1 MQRVPGQPPLSDF
14 SQKAIQRAVLKEGL
28 AHPLTLFPPALGLIS
43 GLAGFLFS
51 VPLLFAIMAGT
62 FVIGAG
68 SIIVNIFLLS
78 ERSASR
84 YIRRLNAKLKEHEK
98 YVLAS
103 LEKDLLECSSIKGGE
118 HYAPQGVEQFRRIQE
133 KYQNVLD
140 LLEQKLSSG
149 ELTFGRFSG
158 AAEQVYLSTLNNL
171 KQVVATLQS
180 AGTIDPGYIEGR
192 LEQLAMLKQKSEAD
206 GKEVDTLKKRR
217 ALREEQLDKVNHLLT
232 RNEEAMTEMETTT
245 AAIADMQT
253 DGSFAATDFDHA
265 ITLLQELAQRAHMYN
280 HK

>member
-1 MQRVPGQPPLSDF
+1 MQRIPGQPQVSDF

-28 AHPLTLFPPALGLIS
+28 AHPLTLFPSALGLLS

-51 VPLLFAIMAGT
+51 LPILFAIMAGT

-68 SIIVNIFLLS
+68 SLIVNIFFLS
-78 ERSASR
+78 ERTASR

-103 LEKDLLECSSIKGGE
+103 LQKDLRECSSIKGAE
-118 HYAPQGVEQFRRIQE
+118 HYASQGVEQFRRIQK

-171 KQVVATLQS
+171 KQVVATLKS
-180 AGTIDPGYIEGR
+180 AGTIDPDYIEGR
-192 LEQLAMLKQKSEAD
+192 LEQLAMLEHKSEAD
-206 GKEVDTLKKRR
+206 RKEGDTLKKRR
-217 ALREEQLDKVNHLLT
+217 ALREQQLDKVNHLLT
-232 RNEEAMTEMETTT
+232 KNEEALNPHRF
-245 AAIADMQT
+245 
-253 DGSFAATDFDHA
+253 GRS
-265 ITLLQELAQRAHMYN
+265 LASPTQRASPCRVRSILLWTSRLMN
-280 HK
+280 SSRWS

>member
-28 AHPLTLFPPALGLIS
+28 GHPLTLFPPALGLIS

-51 VPLLFAIMAGT
+51 VPPLFAIMAGT

-118 HYAPQGVEQFRRIQE
+118 HYALQGVEQFRRIQE

-192 LEQLAMLKQKSEAD
+192 LEQLGMLKQKSEAD

-217 ALREEQLDKVNHLLT
+217 ALREEQLDKINHLLT